1 VGSLYVDIMSQTFN
15 YFNGLTWDNVVWSD
29 SYERVRRIQKRIFK
43 ASKSSDKKRMWFLQ
57 KLLITNP
64 HAKLV
69 AVHMVTN
76 SLEQSS
82 STPNQEKI
90 LIKPS
95 NNSRIEEKRL
105 KEFSSEEKLLIARY
119 LKITGKVNI
128 KTVFSSLAFRDKGS
142 NQFASSKP
150 GKKVKNI
157 VLPFPIPFP
166 YGDGGRTN
174 PYWISSGPVVPSSS
188 KGTTGPRTKELL
200 EKEFFN
206 ISTIQDRA
214 KQILCL
220 LALEPEWEA
229 KLEGNVYGFRPSRS
243 VQEVIEGLSFNL
255 NSFEQNEDKFVFN
268 ADIRKCFSKIDY
280 EAFLLKLDTFPL
292 MKKQIGAWLK
302 AGLLDLYA
310 ENFKQLFPSFTHRET
325 KGEKLKEKN
334 ENLILEELISN
345 LLVNILLYGL
355 ESHLLSY
362 LSNLTNCPIIFPE
375 SEYGISP
382 SNYVL
387 DERSSVLDFSTEG
400 EKHDSQQQGKT
411 KVSKRYIQSAENY
424 EGKKAALSIVKY
436 AGNFI
441 FIHKNLD
448 ILKLVAQEMES
459 WLSKAGLTIFQH
471 QDNFKLVSQGFEFL
485 GFQIAYIR
493 VQGKFQVKITPSKQS
508 VLQIIHKTRT
518 IIQSNKAASAYE
530 LICKLKPVLI
540 GWANYFQF
548 CDCKPTFSKIDNL
561 VYQQLRAWVFRR
573 AVRQG
578 REIVKEKYFPSG
590 KQYKFQ
596 GHIYTGNWILNG
608 TKKFNNNTVKTIFLP
623 KISWIKS

>member
-15 YFNGLTWDNVVWSD
+15 YFNGLTWDNVVWID

-90 LIKPS
+90 LIKSS

-128 KTVFSSLAFRDKGS
+128 KTVFSSLASRDKRS

-157 VLPFPIPFP
+157 VLPM
-166 YGDGGRTN
+166 GGGTN
-174 PYWISSGPVVPSSS
+174 PVWISSGPVVPSSS
-188 KGTTGPRTKELL
+188 KGTTVPRTKELL

-255 NSFEQNEDKFVFN
+255 NSFEQNQDKFVFN
-268 ADIRKCFSKIDY
+268 ADIRKCFSKINY

-292 MKKQIGAWLK
+292 MKKQIGAWLQ

-310 ENFKQLFPSFTHRET
+310 ENFKQLLPSFTHRGT
-325 KGEKLKEKN
+325 KGEKWKEKN
-334 ENLILEELISN
+334 ENLIPEELISN

-355 ESHLLSY
+355 ESHLLFY
-362 LSNLTNCPIIFPE
+362 VSNLTNCPIIFPE
-375 SEYGISP
+375 NEDGMSP

-387 DERSSVLDFSTEG
+387 NERSSVLDFSTEG

-411 KVSKRYIQSAENY
+411 KLSKRYIQSTENN

-436 AGNFI
+436 ADNFI

-561 VYQQLRAWVFRR
+561 LYQQLRAWVFRR

-578 REIVKEKYFPSG
+578 RETVKEKYFPSG

-596 GHIYTGNWILNG
+596 GRIYTGNWILNG
-608 TKKFNNNTVKTIFLP
+608 TKKFNNNTVKTVFLP